1 MTLEVYGAYA
11 LPESWKA
18 KIVSYKNL
26 FKFNLNHSKLQEEGA
41 DLSAVYEIECCGL
54 LVQDGKVIP
63 RELTEEEK
71 AEADAGG
78 KGGAKGKPP
87 AKDAKKGAK
96 EEEPTPEELEKMEQ
110 ERLEREEKE
119 KKLAEEWDKLDE
131 ETKHIRKNEDIFKE
145 PCVKMQNLIVIEK
158 VEKLQA

>member
-1 MTLEVYGAYA
+1 MTLEVYGTYA

-18 KIVSYKNL
+18 KI
-26 FKFNLNHSKLQEEGA
+26 EEGT
-41 DLSAVYEIECCGL
+41 DLSSVYEIECCGL
-54 LVQDGKVIP
+54 SVQDGKCIP

-71 AEADAGG
+71 AEADVGG

-110 ERLEREEKE
+110 ERIEREEKE

-145 PCVKMQNLIVIEK
+145 PCVKMQNLIIIEK